1 MNLRLTLDEIFHLI
15 PEAETEGETSLQEIG
30 GIASLE
36 SARTGDL
43 SFLGNSKYKSQVES
57 TQASV
62 VLLPKDHSG
71 QPNPDQLYLRMEE
84 PSRGLAALCRFL
96 ENRVFPPPPP
106 VVHETAFVH
115 PDAKI
120 AKGVAVGPFSYI
132 GNDVVVGINSTI
144 GSHCHLGDHVKI
156 GESCK
161 LHPGVKILSKC
172 EINDRVVLN
181 AGVVVGSEG
190 YGFEQ
195 VGETHEKV
203 PHLGKVVIE
212 EDVEIGANTCIDR
225 ARFDETR
232 IGAGTKIDNLVQIGH
247 NVKIGKGC
255 LIVAQVGISGSVQ
268 FDDFV
273 VVGGQAGFAG
283 HIKVGKGAKIA
294 GQAGIT
300 KDVEPGAFLKGNP
313 ALPFQLSQRIS
324 VLQRK
329 LPELFNRFAEEPS
342 SK

>member
-1 MNLRLTLDEIFHLI
+1 MNLRLTLNEISQLI
-15 PEAETEGETSLQEIG
+15 PEAETDGDTSLEEIE

-43 SFLGNSKYKSQVES
+43 AFLGNPKYKAQVAS
-57 TQASV
+57 TMATL
-62 VLLPKDHSG
+62 VLLPKDYPG
-71 QPNPDQLYLRMEE
+71 QPNPNQLYLRMEE
-84 PSRGLAALCRFL
+84 PSRGMAAICRFL
-96 ENRVFPPPPP
+96 EDRVFPSPPPE
-106 VVHETAFVH
+106 VHGSAIVD
-115 PDAKI
+115 PSADI
-120 AKGVAVGPFSYI
+120 ADGVSVGPLSYI
-132 GNDVVVGINSTI
+132 GSNVTVGVNSTI
-144 GSHCHLGDHVKI
+144 GAHCHLGDHVQI

-161 LHPGVKILSKC
+161 LHPGVKILSRC
-172 EINDRVVLN
+172 EINDRVILN
-181 AGVVVGSEG
+181 AGVVIGSEG
-190 YGFEQ
+190 YGFDQ
-195 VGETHEKV
+195 VGETHEKI

-255 LIVAQVGISGSVQ
+255 LIVAQVGISGSVE
-268 FDDFV
+268 FEDYV

-283 HIKVGKGAKIA
+283 HLKVGKGAKIA

-300 KDVEPGAFLKGNP
+300 KDVEAGAFLKGNP
-313 ALPFQLSQRIS
+313 ALPFQLAQRIS

-329 LPELFNRFAEEPS
+329 LPELFNRFAENPS
-342 SK
+342 TK